1 MTDLNKPE
9 MHKTGVRMPD
19 DLTFQPS
26 AEMISESEHIEPT
39 IPTQNGNDELNQAML
54 DLQFQKVQKKSVLS
68 VATDYIFMWWDGLLF
83 FAFDDTKLARLEG
96 QATKFTDK
104 FKNKKWLITTIIG
117 LVIGTYIIISY
128 AAMIGTEKS

>member
-1 MTDLNKPE
+1 M
-9 MHKTGVRMPD
+9 
-19 DLTFQPS
+19 
-26 AEMISESEHIEPT
+26 
-39 IPTQNGNDELNQAML
+39 
-54 DLQFQKVQKKSVLS
+54 S

-104 FKNKKWLITTIIG
+104 FKNKKWLSTTIIG